1 MKTMASSFLKMNW
14 TNNRK
19 LNQGHVSKGKYAK
32 ESDRTA
38 TFNLFAICAL
48 VIATTVTITS
58 VCQRM
63 KYESKITEI
72 NASHEQEII
81 NLRAE
86 LNEEHETQIA
96 ELKQFYEYGGDVAQI
111 EKEAEYIAKVI
122 YGMDR
127 NHADSD
133 RKAIVWCILNRV
145 EHHSHP
151 DTVQGVCEQAKQW
164 MGYSPENPVLAD
176 FYDLALEE
184 LKIWY
189 SGGHR
194 PMSNKYIYL
203 TWSSKEILLRDTFE
217 ENKKTNYWRM
227 Q

>member
-1 MKTMASSFLKMNW
+1 M
-14 TNNRK
+14 
-19 LNQGHVSKGKYAK
+19 GKYQKKSNPAK
-32 ESDRTA
+32 NVIIVGLCTLIVA
-38 TFNLFAICAL
+38 GPMM
-48 VIATTVTITS
+48 IATG
-58 VCQRM
+58 CQSK
-63 KYESKITEI
+63 KYESQIDEI
-72 NASHEQEII
+72 NATHEQEIAC
-81 NLRAE
+81 LRAE
-86 LNEEHETQIA
+86 LQAEYESQIS
-96 ELKQFYEYGGDVAQI
+96 ELKQFYEYGGDVTQI

-133 RKAIVWCILNRV
+133 RRAIVWCVLNRV
-145 EHHSHP
+145 EHYAHP
-151 DTVQGVCEQAKQW
+151 DTVEAVCEQPKQW
-164 MGYSPENPVLAD
+164 MGYSPDNPVLID
-176 FYDLALEE
+176 LYDIALEE

-203 TWSSKEILLRDTFE
+203 TWSSNEILLRDTFE

>member
-1 MKTMASSFLKMNW
+1 MKSTVSSSMKK
-14 TNNRK
+14 NRI
-19 LNQGHVSKGKYAK
+19 VRSKA
-32 ESDRTA
+32 DRK
-38 TFNLFAICAL
+38 LFAIGKYQKKSTPANVFILVGFYAL
-48 VIATTVTITS
+48 IIAMPLMVVTC
-58 VCQRM
+58 CQRNRH
-63 KYESKITEI
+63 KAQIEEI
-72 NASHEQEII
+72 RAIHEQEIAT
-81 NLRAE
+81 LRAE
-86 LNEEHETQIA
+86 MNEEREKQIA

-145 EHHSHP
+145 ENHSHP
-151 DTVQGVCEQAKQW
+151 DTVIDVCEQAKQW
-164 MGYSPENPVLAD
+164 MGYSPDNPVLTEH
-176 FYDLALEE
+176 YELALAE

-194 PMSNKYIYL
+194 PISNKYIYL
-203 TWSSKEILLRDTFE
+203 TWSSNEILLRDTFE